1 MYNRTHITPD
11 TLPKEIKDAAIDM
24 VEGETPKPKMSEFV
38 EAMAEQPIPEYMK
51 RFLDEATLDPN
62 QFDGDTL
69 SVVTLDSIPDNGP
82 QEEIAEPQFF
92 NNRKK
97 RRADRKKARRSS
109 KTKLTKRELIDEYNR
124 QCIPHKI

>member
-24 VEGETPKPKMSEFV
+24 LEGETPKPKMSEFV
-38 EAMAEQPIPEYMK
+38 EAMADQPIPPYMK
-51 RFLDEATLDPN
+51 RFLDEAPLDPH

-82 QEEIAEPQFF
+82 REEIVKPQFF

-97 RRADRKKARRSS
+97 RRTDRKNARRQKS
-109 KTKLTKRELIDEYNR
+109 KRTNPSRAELLERLKY
-124 QCIPHKI
+124 